1 MNWKKV
7 HFYLYTFCRYFLATF
22 IISYAFAK
30 ILGTQFT
37 SQPSVYDRP
46 VGSLSGFQLTWYYYG
61 YSYWYGLVIAVTQ
74 IISALLLFF
83 RKTTR
88 LGVILY
94 LTFMVNITM
103 VDFAYGIDEAKGMAL
118 ILTLMALFVLLS
130 DYKVFYK
137 YFITEPELFAEDER
151 PNWLKKAKIVK
162 FIYIPLVFIGIF
174 FLLSAMKKT
183 YMGMNEFYGSW
194 ENTANGDRLHF
205 EAGNSFQI
213 MKKNEVKRL
222 SSGIY
227 NFSKDSLK
235 LQIVSDSAIFSN
247 ANNNSSKKSK
257 PVYYLK
263 GKYKLA
269 DQSLNITSDETV
281 LNFKRIR

>member
-46 VGSLSGFQLTWYYYG
+46 IGSLSGFQLTWYYYG

-118 ILTLMALFVLLS
+118 ILTLMALFILLS
-130 DYKVFYK
+130 DYKLFYK

-174 FLLSAMKKT
+174 FLLSAMKKK
-183 YMGMNEFYGSW
+183 YMGMNEFYGTW

-222 SSGIY
+222 SSGVY
-227 NFSKDSLK
+227 NFTRDSLK
-235 LQIVSDSAIFSN
+235 LQIVSDSEIFSN
-247 ANNNSSKKSK
+247 TNVSSPKSK

>member
-46 VGSLSGFQLTWYYYG
+46 IGSLSGFQLTWYYYG

-118 ILTLMALFVLLS
+118 ILTLMALFILLS
-130 DYKVFYK
+130 DYKLFYK

-174 FLLSAMKKT
+174 FLLSAMKKK
-183 YMGMNEFYGSW
+183 YMGMNEFYGTW

-235 LQIVSDSAIFSN
+235 LQIVSDSEIFSN
-247 ANNNSSKKSK
+247 ANNNSSKKPK